1 VDGDA
6 GDADPGA
13 EGGQPAGVLAVAG
26 RGAEHRREVGAP
38 ERDSAAA
45 GEEGLED
52 ESDPGPGLEGVVG
65 EQPEGRADREE
76 ASWAHP
82 GQGSLSGP
90 VSLRP
95 LIDIAAEN
103 ERVHAL
109 LGRVREAAAGGEKVE
124 VAASSM
130 LRPLLLAALLE
141 DDRGLAGRPAL
152 IVSADDRSARDLA
165 ADMRAYLA
173 PRRVRLY
180 PSRGTGFASH
190 VTPPPHLVGLRIDGL
205 EALGREDD
213 AVVVASAT
221 ALAEAVPDRALRPAG
236 FAIAMGEEVD
246 LAAVGRDL
254 GAAGYERVEQV
265 TERGQFAVRGGI
277 LDVFGA
283 TEERAVRVELFG
295 DEVESMR
302 WFSTFT
308 QRSLGDAER
317 VELAPA
323 AELDAEHRELAELA
337 AMEAAEEGREA
348 PSLAEVLPL
357 DRFGAPLDLVP
368 KAAAVILAA
377 GEEIEPALRDHWE
390 DATTAMHADDAS
402 HLYVDVAAPLA
413 ARAALSF
420 LAPGATDTPPMGRN
434 VNSELTFRPIGGG
447 EAFRAARAE
456 SPARSVKEAEAELEK
471 QLRSGYRTVVAFD
484 DRGEAERA
492 RYGLDRLDA
501 RLLEGGR
508 LSPDPALTF
517 AEARLR
523 EGFISPELRLAV
535 YPFRRL
541 VHRRRRAEARA
552 PGAAR
557 GRLAFSDLRVGDYV
571 VHEDHGVARF
581 AGFETREVGGITRD
595 YLYLEYKGEDRVYVP
610 TDQLAK
616 LSRYVGAGGEPSL
629 SALGGKR
636 WQNMKARARRA
647 AGALA
652 GELINLYAERRTR
665 KGHAFNADGEWQM
678 TMEATFPYRETA
690 DQVEAIES
698 VKGDMEAEQPMDR
711 LVCGDVGFGKTE
723 VALRAAVKAAADGKQ
738 VMILVPTTIL
748 AQQHFGTFRERLADL
763 PFLVEGV
770 SRLRKPAEVKAVLA
784 DFEAGKVDILI
795 GTHRLL
801 SRDVRAKDLGLVIVD
816 EEQRFGVKQKEL
828 LRQLKLKVDVLAL
841 SATPIPRTLQ
851 MSLAGL
857 RDISTIETPPE
868 GRRPVRTYV
877 GPYDEDLVAKAINRE
892 LERGGQAFFLH
903 NRIDSLPEVTER
915 LRGLVPKARFL
926 EAHGQI
932 DEGQLEEA
940 MLGFLRG
947 DADVLVTTTIIESGL
962 DIPSANTLIV
972 ERADQLGLAQAYQIR
987 GRVGRS
993 RERAFAY
1000 LLYPSAEA
1008 LSEEAAARLSTLADH
1023 TELGSG
1029 FKIAMR
1035 DLDIRGAGDLLGEE
1049 QSGHVAA
1056 VGFELYCQMIDEAVG
1071 EARQAAGEE
1080 APEPVRLDVP
1090 VDAYLP
1096 AAFIPFEAAK
1106 IDVHRRIAAARE
1118 PGELR
1123 AIRDELGDRFGPPP
1137 PEAENLLALQRA
1149 RIELG
1154 LAGAGSVEFRGG
1166 RLSVT
1171 GVELDSEAAGAL
1183 SEMVDGALYEWREQ
1197 TASVRV
1203 PDQPEARLAAV
1214 LAMASAI
1221 REAQQASAEEPS
1233 IAS

>member
-1 VDGDA
+1 M
-6 GDADPGA
+6 
-13 EGGQPAGVLAVAG
+13 
-26 RGAEHRREVGAP
+26 
-38 ERDSAAA
+38 
-45 GEEGLED
+45 
-52 ESDPGPGLEGVVG
+52 
-65 EQPEGRADREE
+65 
-76 ASWAHP
+76 
-82 GQGSLSGP
+82 SLH
-90 VSLRP
+90 P
-95 LIDIAAEN
+95 LIEIATEN

-109 LGRVREAAAGGEKVE
+109 VGNVRDAAGGGAGVE
-124 VAASSM
+124 VPASAM
-130 LRPLLLAALLE
+130 LRPLLLAAISE
-141 DDRGLAGRPAL
+141 DERGLAGRPVLVVA
-152 IVSADDRSARDLA
+152 ADDRSARDLA
-165 ADMRAYLA
+165 ADLRAYMA

-190 VTPPPHLVGLRIDGL
+190 VTPPPHLIGLRIDAID
-205 EALGREDD
+205 ALAREED

-221 ALAEAVPDRALRPAG
+221 ALAEAVPDASLRPAG
-236 FAIAMGEEVD
+236 FAIGAGEEID
-246 LAAVGRDL
+246 LEGTVRDL
-254 GAAGYERVEQV
+254 SAAGYERVEQV

-283 TEERAVRVELFG
+283 TEERAVRIELFG
-295 DEVESMR
+295 DEIESMR

-308 QRSLGDAER
+308 QRSLGEAER

-337 AMEAAEEGREA
+337 AMEAAEQGTEA

-357 DRFGAPLDLVP
+357 EHFGPPLALVP
-368 KAAAVILAA
+368 DSAAVILAA
-377 GEEIEPALRDHWE
+377 AEEVEPALRDHWE
-390 DATTAMHADDAS
+390 DATTAMHADDAR
-402 HLYVDVAAPLA
+402 HLYVDVAEPLA

-420 LAPGATDTPPMGRN
+420 VAAGADDGD
-434 VNSELTFRPIGGG
+434 
-447 EAFRAARAE
+447 AFRAGRAE

-471 QLRSGYRTVVAFD
+471 QVRSGYRTVVAFD

-501 RLLEGGR
+501 ALLDGGR

-523 EGFISPELRLAV
+523 EGFVSPELRLAV

-552 PGAAR
+552 PGAGR

-581 AGFETREVGGITRD
+581 AGFETREVGGVTRD

-636 WQNMKARARRA
+636 WQNMKARARKA

-652 GELINLYAERRTR
+652 GELLNLYAERRTR
-665 KGHAFNADGEWQM
+665 KGHAFGADGEWQM
-678 TMEATFPYRETA
+678 AMEAAFPYRETA
-690 DQVEAIES
+690 DQVEAIEA

-738 VMILVPTTIL
+738 VMMLVPTTIL

-763 PFLVEGV
+763 PFVVEGV
-770 SRLRKPAEVKAVLA
+770 SRLRKAAEVKEVLA
-784 DFEAGKVDILI
+784 GFEAGKVDILI

-801 SRDVRAKDLGLVIVD
+801 SRDVRAKDLGLVILD

-877 GPYDEDLVAKAINRE
+877 GPYDEGLVAKAIHRE
-892 LERGGQAFFLH
+892 LERDGQAFFLH
-903 NRIDSLPEVTER
+903 NRIDSLPETVER
-915 LRGLVPKARFL
+915 LRGLVPNARFA
-926 EAHGQI
+926 EAHGQM
-932 DEGQLEEA
+932 DEAQLEET

-947 DADVLVTTTIIESGL
+947 EADCLVTTTIIESGL
-962 DIPSANTLIV
+962 DIPTANTLLV

-1000 LLYPSAEA
+1000 MLYPSAEA
-1008 LSEEAAARLSTLADH
+1008 LTEEAAARLSTLADH

-1071 EARQAAGEE
+1071 IAREAEAGEE

-1090 VDAYLP
+1090 VDAYLS

-1106 IDVHRRIAAARE
+1106 IDVHRRIAAARK

-1154 LAGAGSVEFRGG
+1154 LAGARSVEFRGG

-1171 GVELDSEAAGAL
+1171 GIELESEGATVL
-1183 SEMVDGALYEWREQ
+1183 GERLKGALYEWREK
-1197 TASVRV
+1197 TASLRV
-1203 PDQPEARLAAV
+1203 ADEPEARLAAV
-1214 LAMASAI
+1214 LAMAEAI
-1221 REAQQASAEEPS
+1221 RDAKGAAT
-1233 IAS
+1233 AVTG

>member
-1 VDGDA
+1 M
-6 GDADPGA
+6 
-13 EGGQPAGVLAVAG
+13 
-26 RGAEHRREVGAP
+26 
-38 ERDSAAA
+38 
-45 GEEGLED
+45 
-52 ESDPGPGLEGVVG
+52 
-65 EQPEGRADREE
+65 
-76 ASWAHP
+76 
-82 GQGSLSGP
+82 
-90 VSLRP
+90 SLRP
-95 LIDIAAEN
+95 LIEIAAEN

-109 LGRVREAAAGGEKVE
+109 TGRVRDAAAGGEALDVP
-124 VAASSM
+124 ASTM

-141 DDRGLAGRPAL
+141 DERGLAGRPAL
-152 IVSADDRSARDLA
+152 LVSPDDRSARDLA
-165 ADMRAYLA
+165 ADLRAYLA

-190 VTPPPHLVGLRIDGL
+190 VTPPPHLVGLRIDAL
-205 EALGREDD
+205 DALGREQD

-221 ALAEAVPDRALRPAG
+221 ALAEAVPDAALRPAG
-236 FAIAMGEEVD
+236 FAIASGEEID
-246 LAAVGRDL
+246 LTAVARDL
-254 GAAGYERVEQV
+254 DGAGYERVEQV
-265 TERGQFAVRGGI
+265 EERGQFAVRGGI

-283 TEERAVRVELFG
+283 TEERAVRIELFG

-317 VELAPA
+317 VEMAPA
-323 AELDAEHRELAELA
+323 AELDAEHREIAALA
-337 AMEAAEEGREA
+337 AMEAEEEGREA
-348 PSLAEVLPL
+348 PSLAEALPL
-357 DRFGAPLDLVP
+357 EHFGAPLDLVP
-368 KAAAVILAA
+368 DGAAVILAA
-377 GEEIEPALRDHWE
+377 AEEIEPALRDHWD
-390 DATTAMHADDAS
+390 DATTAMHADDAR
-402 HLYVDVAAPLA
+402 HLYVDVAEPLA
-413 ARAALSF
+413 ARAS
-420 LAPGATDTPPMGRN
+420 LA
-434 VNSELTFRPIGGG
+434 FRTASDDD
-447 EAFRAARAE
+447 ESAFRAARAE

-471 QLRSGYRTVVAFD
+471 QVRSGYRTVVAFD

-501 RLLEGGR
+501 TLLEGGR
-508 LSPDPALTF
+508 LSPKPALTF

-541 VHRRRRAEARA
+541 VHRRRQAEARV

-557 GRLAFSDLRVGDYV
+557 GRLAFSELRVGDYV

-581 AGFETREVGGITRD
+581 AGFETREVGGVTRD
-595 YLYLEYKGEDRVYVP
+595 YLYLEYKGEDRVFVP
-610 TDQLAK
+610 VDQLAK
-616 LSRYVGAGGEPSL
+616 LSRYVGAGGEPTL

-636 WQNMKARARRA
+636 WQNMKARARKA

-652 GELINLYAERRTR
+652 GELLNLYAERRTR
-665 KGHAFNADGEWQM
+665 KGHAFEPDGEWQM
-678 TMEATFPYRETA
+678 TMEAAFPYRETA

-698 VKGDMEAEQPMDR
+698 VKGDMEADQPMDR

-738 VMILVPTTIL
+738 VMMLVPTTIL

-763 PFLVEGV
+763 PFVVEGI

-784 DFEAGKVDILI
+784 GFEAGKVDILI

-903 NRIDSLPEVTER
+903 NRIDSLPEVVER
-915 LRGLVPKARFL
+915 LRGLVPGARFL
-926 EAHGQI
+926 EAHGQM
-932 DEGQLEEA
+932 DEKKLEDT

-947 DADVLVTTTIIESGL
+947 DADCLVTTTIIESGL

-972 ERADQLGLAQAYQIR
+972 ERADQLGLSQAYQIR

-1000 LLYPSAEA
+1000 MLYPSAEA
-1008 LSEEAAARLSTLADH
+1008 LTEDAAARLSTLADH

-1071 EARQAAGEE
+1071 AAQEAAGGEE

-1096 AAFIPFEAAK
+1096 ASFIPFEAAK

-1123 AIRDELGDRFGPPP
+1123 AIRDEISDRFGEPPP
-1137 PEAENLLALQRA
+1137 QAENLLALQRA

-1154 LAGAGSVEFRGG
+1154 LAGARSVEFRGG

-1171 GVELDSEAAGAL
+1171 GVELDSEAAGVFREKL
-1183 SEMVDGALYEWREQ
+1183 DGALYEWREQ
-1197 TASVRV
+1197 TAAMRV
-1203 PDQPEARLAAV
+1203 PDEPEARLAAL
-1214 LAMASAI
+1214 LALAEAI
-1221 REAQQASAEEPS
+1221 RTAKQGQAEAAEASLS
-1233 IAS
+1233 G

>member
-1 VDGDA
+1 M
-6 GDADPGA
+6 
-13 EGGQPAGVLAVAG
+13 
-26 RGAEHRREVGAP
+26 
-38 ERDSAAA
+38 
-45 GEEGLED
+45 
-52 ESDPGPGLEGVVG
+52 
-65 EQPEGRADREE
+65 
-76 ASWAHP
+76 
-82 GQGSLSGP
+82 
-90 VSLRP
+90 SLRP
-95 LIDIAAEN
+95 LIEIAAES

-109 LGRVREAAAGGEKVE
+109 VGDVRAAVEGGSKVE

-130 LRPLLLAALLE
+130 LRPLLLAAMLE

-152 IVSADDRSARDLA
+152 LVAADDRSARDLA
-165 ADMRAYLA
+165 ADLRAYLA

-190 VTPPPHLVGLRIDGL
+190 ISPPPHLTGLRID
-205 EALGREDD
+205 ALDALSEEED
-213 AVVVASAT
+213 AIVVASAT
-221 ALAEAVPDRALRPAG
+221 ALAEAVPDASLRPAG
-236 FAIAMGEEVD
+236 LAIAAGEEILLDLVVDD
-246 LAAVGRDL
+246 LA
-254 GAAGYERVEQV
+254 AAGYERVEQV
-265 TERGQFAVRGGI
+265 AERAQFAVRGGI

-283 TEERAVRVELFG
+283 TEERAARIELFG
-295 DEVESMR
+295 DEVESLR

-323 AELDAEHRELAELA
+323 AELDAAHRED
-337 AMEAAEEGREA
+337 
-348 PSLAEVLPL
+348 PPL
-357 DRFGAPLDLVP
+357 DRFGPPLDLIP
-368 KAAAVILAA
+368 DATAVVLAA
-377 GEEIEPALRDHWE
+377 SEEIAPALRDHWE
-390 DATTAMHADDAS
+390 DATTAMHDSEAR
-402 HLYVDVAAPLA
+402 HVYVDVAAPLA
-413 ARAALSF
+413 ERAALAFS
-420 LAPGATDTPPMGRN
+420 AASGDDEA
-434 VNSELTFRPIGGG
+434 
-447 EAFRAARAE
+447 AFRAARVE

-471 QLRSGYRTVVAFD
+471 QVRSGYRTVVAFD
-484 DRGEAERA
+484 ERGEAERA

-508 LSPDPALTF
+508 LSSDPGLTF

-523 EGFISPELRLAV
+523 EGFVSPELRLAV

-557 GRLAFSDLRVGDYV
+557 GRLAFSDLRVGDHV

-581 AGFETREVGGITRD
+581 AGFETREVGGVTRD
-595 YLYLEYKGEDRVYVP
+595 YLYLEYKGEDRVFVP
-610 TDQLAK
+610 VDQLAK
-616 LSRYVGAGGEPSL
+616 LSRYVGAGGEPAL

-636 WQNMKARARRA
+636 WQNMKARARKA

-652 GELINLYAERRTR
+652 GELLNLYAERRTR
-665 KGHAFNADGEWQM
+665 KGHAFAADGEWQM
-678 TMEATFPYRETA
+678 EMEAAFPYRETA
-690 DQVEAIES
+690 DQVEAIEA

-723 VALRAAVKAAADGKQ
+723 VALRAAVKAAADGRQ
-738 VMILVPTTIL
+738 TMMLVPTTIL
-748 AQQHFGTFRERLADL
+748 AQQHLGTFRERLADL
-763 PFLVEGV
+763 PFVVEGV

-877 GPYDEDLVAKAINRE
+877 GPYDEDLVAKAIHRE

-903 NRIDSLPEVTER
+903 NRIDSLPETVER
-915 LRGLVPKARFL
+915 LRGLVPEARFA
-926 EAHGQI
+926 EAHGQM
-932 DEGQLEEA
+932 EEKQLEKT

-947 DADVLVTTTIIESGL
+947 EADCLVTTTIIESGL
-962 DIPSANTLIV
+962 DIPSANTLIA

-1023 TELGSG
+1023 TELGAG

-1035 DLDIRGAGDLLGEE
+1035 DLDIRGAGDLLGAE

-1071 EARQAAGEE
+1071 AAREAAGEDGEE
-1080 APEPVRLDVP
+1080 APEPVRLDVS

-1096 AAFIPFEAAK
+1096 AAYIPFEAAK
-1106 IDVHRRIAAARE
+1106 IDVHRRVVAARA

-1123 AIRDELGDRFGPPP
+1123 AIRDELTDRFGPPP
-1137 PEAENLLALQRA
+1137 VEVENLLKLQLA

-1154 LAGAGSVEFRGG
+1154 QVGAESVEFRGG
-1166 RLSVT
+1166 RLSVS
-1171 GVELDSEAAGAL
+1171 GVELDSEGAGAL
-1183 SEMVDGALYEWREQ
+1183 AERVEGALYEWRER
-1197 TASVRV
+1197 TVAVRV
-1203 PDQPEARLAAV
+1203 PAEPEARLAAV
-1214 LAMASAI
+1214 LAVAEAIAEARSAG
-1221 REAQQASAEEPS
+1221 PLPV
-1233 IAS
+1233 

>member
-1 VDGDA
+1 M
-6 GDADPGA
+6 
-13 EGGQPAGVLAVAG
+13 
-26 RGAEHRREVGAP
+26 
-38 ERDSAAA
+38 
-45 GEEGLED
+45 
-52 ESDPGPGLEGVVG
+52 
-65 EQPEGRADREE
+65 
-76 ASWAHP
+76 
-82 GQGSLSGP
+82 
-90 VSLRP
+90 SLRP
-95 LIDIAAEN
+95 LIEIVAEN

-109 LGRVREAAAGGEKVE
+109 AGRVRAASDGGEQVT
-124 VAASSM
+124 VRASAM
-130 LRPLLLAALLE
+130 LRPLLLATLLE
-141 DDRGLAGRPAL
+141 DDRALAGRPAL
-152 IVSADDRSARDLA
+152 LVAADDRSARDLA
-165 ADMRAYLA
+165 ADLRAYLA

-180 PSRGTGFASH
+180 PSRGTGYASQ
-190 VTPPPHLVGLRIDGL
+190 VTPPPHLVGLRID
-205 EALGREDD
+205 ALD
-213 AVVVASAT
+213 ALRGEQDPVVVASAT
-221 ALAEAVPDRALRPAG
+221 ALAEAVPDDSLRPAG
-236 FAIAMGEEVD
+236 FSIARGEEIDLPSVVSD
-246 LAAVGRDL
+246 LA
-254 GAAGYERVEQV
+254 AAGYERVDQV
-265 TERGQFAVRGGI
+265 TERGQLAVRGGI
-277 LDVFGA
+277 LDVFPA

-295 DEVESMR
+295 DEVESLR

-308 QRSLGDAER
+308 QRSLGDADS
-317 VELAPA
+317 VELSPA

-337 AMEAAEEGREA
+337 AMEAAEQGEQL
-348 PSLAEVLPL
+348 SNLADLLPV
-357 DRFGAPLDLVP
+357 DRFRAPLELVP
-368 KAAAVILAA
+368 AGTVTVLAAA
-377 GEEIEPALRDHWE
+377 EEIEPALRDHWE
-390 DATTAMHADDAS
+390 DVTTAMHADDAR
-402 HLYVDVAAPLA
+402 HLYVDVAGPLA
-413 ARAALSF
+413 ERAALSMT
-420 LAPGATDTPPMGRN
+420 GAGQ
-434 VNSELTFRPIGGG
+434 EGE

-471 QLRSGYRTVVAFD
+471 QVRSGYRTVVAFD
-484 DRGEAERA
+484 AQGEAERA
-492 RYGLDRLDA
+492 RYSLDRLDA
-501 RLLEGGR
+501 TLLDGGR
-508 LSPDPALTF
+508 FSPDPGLTF

-523 EGFISPELRLAV
+523 EGFVSPELKLAV

-541 VHRRRRAEARA
+541 VHRRRRAEERA

-557 GRLAFSDLRVGDYV
+557 GRLAFSDLRVGDFV

-581 AGFETREVGGITRD
+581 AGFETREVGGVTRD

-616 LSRYVGAGGEPSL
+616 LSRYVGAGGSPTL

-665 KGHAFNADGEWQM
+665 KGHAFGPDGEWQLSL
-678 TMEATFPYRETA
+678 ESAFPYRETA
-690 DQVEAIES
+690 DQIEAIES
-698 VKGDMEAEQPMDR
+698 VKGDMESEQPMDR

-723 VALRAAVKAAADGKQ
+723 VALRAAVKAVSDGKQ
-738 VMILVPTTIL
+738 AMVLVPTTIL
-748 AQQHFGTFRERLADL
+748 AQQHLGTFRERLADL
-763 PFLVEGV
+763 PFVVEGV
-770 SRLRKPAEVKAVLA
+770 SRLRPPAEVKEALA
-784 DFEAGKVDILI
+784 GFEAGKVDVLI

-801 SRDVRAKDLGLVIVD
+801 SRDVRAKDLGLIVVD

-877 GPYDEDLVAKAINRE
+877 GPYDEDLVAKAIHRE

-903 NRIDSLPEVTER
+903 NRIDSLPETVER
-915 LRGLVPKARFL
+915 LRGLVPEGRFA
-926 EAHGQI
+926 EAHGQM
-932 DEGQLEEA
+932 DERQLEET
-940 MLGFLRG
+940 MLDFLRG
-947 DADVLVTTTIIESGL
+947 GADCLVTTTIIESGL

-1008 LSEEAAARLSTLADH
+1008 LTEEAAARLSTLADH

-1056 VGFELYCQMIDEAVG
+1056 VGFELYCQLIDEAVA
-1071 EARQAAGEE
+1071 EARGAAEGEE
-1080 APEPVRLDVP
+1080 ATEPVRLDVP

-1096 AAFIPFEAAK
+1096 AGFIPFEAAK
-1106 IDVHRRIAAARE
+1106 IDVHRRIAGARE

-1123 AIRDELGDRFGPPP
+1123 AIRDELADRFGPPP
-1137 PEAENLLALQRA
+1137 PEVENLLALQRA

-1154 LAGAGSVEFRGG
+1154 LAGARSVEFRAG

-1171 GVELDSEAAGAL
+1171 GIELDSEAAGVLA
-1183 SEMVDGALYEWREQ
+1183 EKVEGAVYEWREK
-1197 TASVRV
+1197 TAAVRV
-1203 PDQPEARLAAV
+1203 PDEPEARLAAV
-1214 LAMASAI
+1214 MAMAEGI
-1221 REAQQASAEEPS
+1221 RDAKRAPAGT
-1233 IAS
+1233 AA

>member
-1 VDGDA
+1 M
-6 GDADPGA
+6 
-13 EGGQPAGVLAVAG
+13 
-26 RGAEHRREVGAP
+26 
-38 ERDSAAA
+38 
-45 GEEGLED
+45 
-52 ESDPGPGLEGVVG
+52 
-65 EQPEGRADREE
+65 
-76 ASWAHP
+76 
-82 GQGSLSGP
+82 
-90 VSLRP
+90 SLRP
-95 LIDIAAEN
+95 LIEIAADS

-109 LGRVREAAAGGEKVE
+109 TGRVRDAAAGGEKVE
-124 VAASSM
+124 APASSM
-130 LRPLLLAALLE
+130 LRPLLLAAMLE

-152 IVSADDRSARDLA
+152 LVSADDRSARDLA
-165 ADMRAYLA
+165 NDLRAYLA

-190 VTPPPHLVGLRIDGL
+190 VTPPPHLIGLRIDAL
-205 EALGREDD
+205 DALRTEAD

-221 ALAEAVPDRALRPAG
+221 ALAEAVPDAALRPVG
-236 FAIAMGEEVD
+236 FTISTGEEID
-246 LAAVGRDL
+246 LDGVLRSLD
-254 GAAGYERVEQV
+254 AAGYHRVEQV
-265 TERGQFAVRGGI
+265 EERGQFAVRGGI

-283 TEERAVRVELFG
+283 TEERAVRIELFG

-337 AMEAAEEGREA
+337 AMEAAEEGKEP

-368 KAAAVILAA
+368 DGAAVILAA
-377 GEEIEPALRDHWE
+377 AEEIEPALRDHWE
-390 DATTAMHADDAS
+390 DATTAMHDDDARR
-402 HLYVDVAAPLA
+402 LYVDVAAPLD

-420 LAPGATDTPPMGRN
+420 RTAGDDD
-434 VNSELTFRPIGGG
+434 ED
-447 EAFRAARAE
+447 AFRAARAE
-456 SPARSVKEAEAELEK
+456 SPARSIKEAEAELEK
-471 QLRSGYRTVVAFD
+471 QVRSGYRTVVAFD
-484 DRGEAERA
+484 DRGEAERT

-501 RLLEGGR
+501 ALLDGGR
-508 LSPDPALTF
+508 ISPKPALTF

-523 EGFISPELRLAV
+523 EGFVSPELRLAV

-557 GRLAFSDLRVGDYV
+557 GRLAFSELKVGDYV

-581 AGFETREVGGITRD
+581 AGFETREVGGVTRD
-595 YLYLEYKGEDRVYVP
+595 YLYLEYKGEDRVFVP
-610 TDQLAK
+610 VDQLAK
-616 LSRYVGAGGEPSL
+616 LSRYVGAGGEPTL

-636 WQNMKARARRA
+636 WANMKARARKA
-647 AGALA
+647 AGAIA
-652 GELINLYAERRTR
+652 GELLNLYAERRTR
-665 KGHAFNADGEWQM
+665 KGHAFGADGEWQM
-678 TMEATFPYRETA
+678 TMEAAFPYRETA
-690 DQVEAIES
+690 DQIEAIES
-698 VKGDMEAEQPMDR
+698 VKGDMEADQPMDR

-738 VMILVPTTIL
+738 VLMLVPTTIL

-763 PFLVEGV
+763 PFVVEGI
-770 SRLRKPAEVKAVLA
+770 SRLRKPAAVKAVLA
-784 DFEAGKVDILI
+784 DYEAGKVDILI

-877 GPYDEDLVAKAINRE
+877 GPYDEDLVRHSIERE

-903 NRIDSLPEVTER
+903 NRIDSLPETVER
-915 LRGLVPKARFL
+915 LRGLVPKARFS
-926 EAHGQI
+926 EAHGQM
-932 DEGQLEEA
+932 DETQLEET

-947 DADVLVTTTIIESGL
+947 DADCLVTTTIIESGL

-1008 LSEEAAARLSTLADH
+1008 LTEDAAARLSTLADH

-1071 EARQAAGEE
+1071 VAREAGEAGEE

-1090 VDAYLP
+1090 VDAYLS

-1123 AIRDELGDRFGPPP
+1123 AIRDEISDRFGPPP

-1154 LAGAGSVEFRGG
+1154 LAGARSVEFRGG

-1171 GVELDSEAAGAL
+1171 GVELDSEAAGVL
-1183 SEMVDGALYEWREQ
+1183 SGKLEGALYEWREK
-1197 TASVRV
+1197 TVAMRV
-1203 PDQPEARLAAV
+1203 PDEPEARLGAV
-1214 LAMASAI
+1214 LAIAEAI
-1221 REAQQASAEEPS
+1221 RDAKHAQVTAPS
-1233 IAS
+1233 SSI

>member
-1 VDGDA
+1 M
-6 GDADPGA
+6 
-13 EGGQPAGVLAVAG
+13 
-26 RGAEHRREVGAP
+26 
-38 ERDSAAA
+38 
-45 GEEGLED
+45 
-52 ESDPGPGLEGVVG
+52 
-65 EQPEGRADREE
+65 
-76 ASWAHP
+76 
-82 GQGSLSGP
+82 
-90 VSLRP
+90 SLRP
-95 LIDIAAEN
+95 LIEIAAEN

-109 LGRVREAAAGGEKVE
+109 TGRVRDAAASGEALDVP
-124 VAASSM
+124 ASSM
-130 LRPLLLAALLE
+130 LRPLLLAAILE
-141 DDRGLAGRPAL
+141 DERGLAGRPAL
-152 IVSADDRSARDLA
+152 LVSPDDRSARDLA
-165 ADMRAYLA
+165 ADLRAYLA

-190 VTPPPHLVGLRIDGL
+190 VSPPPHLVGLRIDAL
-205 EALGREDD
+205 DALGREED

-221 ALAEAVPDRALRPAG
+221 ALAEAVPDASLRPAG
-236 FAIAMGEEVD
+236 FSIESDGEID
-246 LAAVGRDL
+246 LTQVARDL
-254 GAAGYERVEQV
+254 DGAGYERVEQV
-265 TERGQFAVRGGI
+265 EERGQFAIRGGI

-283 TEERAVRVELFG
+283 TEERAVRIELFG

-308 QRSLGDAER
+308 QRSLGEAER

-323 AELDAEHRELAELA
+323 AELDAEHREIAELA
-337 AMEAAEEGREA
+337 AMEAAEEDKEA

-357 DRFGAPLDLVP
+357 EQFGPPLDLVP
-368 KAAAVILAA
+368 EGAAVILAA
-377 GEEIEPALRDHWE
+377 AEEIEPALRDHWD
-390 DATTAMHADDAS
+390 DATTAMHADDAR
-402 HLYVDVAAPLA
+402 HLYVDVAEPLA
-413 ARAALSF
+413 ARAS
-420 LAPGATDTPPMGRN
+420 LA
-434 VNSELTFRPIGGG
+434 FRTASDDD
-447 EAFRAARAE
+447 ESAFRAARAE

-471 QLRSGYRTVVAFD
+471 QVRSGYRTVVAFD

-501 RLLEGGR
+501 ALLEGGR
-508 LSPDPALTF
+508 LSPKPALTF

-523 EGFISPELRLAV
+523 EGFVSPELRLAV

-541 VHRRRRAEARA
+541 VHRRRQAEARV

-557 GRLAFSDLRVGDYV
+557 GRLAFSELRVGDYV

-581 AGFETREVGGITRD
+581 AGFETREVGGVTRD
-595 YLYLEYKGEDRVYVP
+595 YLYLEYKGEDRVFVP
-610 TDQLAK
+610 VDQLAK

-636 WQNMKARARRA
+636 WQNMKARARKA

-652 GELINLYAERRTR
+652 GELLNLYAERRTR
-665 KGHAFNADGEWQM
+665 KGHAFEPDGEWQM
-678 TMEATFPYRETA
+678 TMEAAFPYRETA

-698 VKGDMEAEQPMDR
+698 VKGDMEADQPMDR

-738 VMILVPTTIL
+738 VMMLVPTTIL

-763 PFLVEGV
+763 PFVVEGI
-770 SRLRKPAEVKAVLA
+770 SRLRKPAAVKAVLA
-784 DFEAGKVDILI
+784 GFEAGKVDILI

-892 LERGGQAFFLH
+892 LERDGQAFFLH
-903 NRIDSLPEVTER
+903 NRIDSLPETTER
-915 LRGLVPKARFL
+915 LRGLVPGARFL
-926 EAHGQI
+926 EAHGQM
-932 DEGQLEEA
+932 DEKQLEET
-940 MLGFLRG
+940 MLSFLRG
-947 DADVLVTTTIIESGL
+947 DADCLVTTTIIESGL
-962 DIPSANTLIV
+962 DVANANTLIV
-972 ERADQLGLAQAYQIR
+972 ERADQLGLSQAYQIR

-1000 LLYPSAEA
+1000 MLYPSAEA
-1008 LSEEAAARLSTLADH
+1008 LTEDAAARLSTLADH

-1071 EARQAAGEE
+1071 AAQEAAGGEE

-1096 AAFIPFEAAK
+1096 ASFIPFEAAK

-1123 AIRDELGDRFGPPP
+1123 AIRDEISDRFGEPPP
-1137 PEAENLLALQRA
+1137 QAENLLALQRA

-1154 LAGAGSVEFRGG
+1154 LAGARSVEFRGG
-1166 RLSVT
+1166 RLSVS
-1171 GVELDSEAAGAL
+1171 GVELDSEAAGL
-1183 SEMVDGALYEWREQ
+1183 FREQLEGGLYEWREQ
-1197 TASVRV
+1197 TAAMRV
-1203 PDQPEARLAAV
+1203 PDEPEARLTAV
-1214 LAMASAI
+1214 LAMAEAI
-1221 REAQQASAEEPS
+1221 RTAKQGQTEAAGATLSG
-1233 IAS
+1233 

>member
-1 VDGDA
+1 M
-6 GDADPGA
+6 
-13 EGGQPAGVLAVAG
+13 
-26 RGAEHRREVGAP
+26 
-38 ERDSAAA
+38 
-45 GEEGLED
+45 
-52 ESDPGPGLEGVVG
+52 
-65 EQPEGRADREE
+65 
-76 ASWAHP
+76 
-82 GQGSLSGP
+82 
-90 VSLRP
+90 SLRP
-95 LIDIAAEN
+95 LIEIAAEN
-103 ERVHAL
+103 ERLHAL
-109 LGRVREAAAGGEKVE
+109 AGRVRDAAAGGESVS
-124 VAASSM
+124 VPASSM

-152 IVSADDRSARDLA
+152 LVSPDDRSGRDLA
-165 ADMRAYLA
+165 ADLRAYLA
-173 PRRVRLY
+173 PRRVRFY
-180 PSRGTGFASH
+180 PSRGTGYASH
-190 VTPPPHLVGLRIDGL
+190 VTPPPHLVGLRID
-205 EALGREDD
+205 ALDALRNEED

-221 ALAEAVPDRALRPAG
+221 ALAEAVPDASLRPAG
-236 FAIAMGEEVD
+236 FSLELGGEID
-246 LAAVGRDL
+246 LEAVTRDL
-254 GAAGYERVEQV
+254 VAAGYERVEQV
-265 TERGQFAVRGGI
+265 EERGQFALRGGI
-277 LDVFGA
+277 LDVFPA
-283 TEERAVRVELFG
+283 TEERAVRIELFG

-308 QRSLGDAER
+308 QRSLGDAAR

-323 AELDAEHRELAELA
+323 AELDVEHRELAELA
-337 AMEAAEEGREA
+337 AMEAAEVGKEA

-357 DRFGAPLDLVP
+357 EHFGAPLDLVP
-368 KAAAVILAA
+368 DSAAVVLTAA
-377 GEEIEPALRDHWE
+377 EEIEPALRDHWE
-390 DATTAMHADDAS
+390 DATTSLHADDAR
-402 HLYVDVAAPLA
+402 HLYVDVAEPLLG
-413 ARAALSF
+413 RAGLT
-420 LAPGATDTPPMGRN
+420 LTGAGDED
-434 VNSELTFRPIGGG
+434 SD
-447 EAFRAARAE
+447 AFRAARAE

-471 QLRSGYRTVVAFD
+471 LVRSGYRTVVAFD
-484 DRGEAERA
+484 SMGEAERS
-492 RYGLDRLDA
+492 RYGLDRIDASILD
-501 RLLEGGR
+501 GGR
-508 LSPDPALTF
+508 LSPEPGLAF

-523 EGFISPELRLAV
+523 EGFVSPELKLAV

-541 VHRRRRAEARA
+541 VHRRRRAEERA

-557 GRLAFSDLRVGDYV
+557 GRLAFSDLRVGDHV

-581 AGFETREVGGITRD
+581 AGFETREVGGVTRD

-616 LSRYVGAGGEPSL
+616 LSRYVGAGGAPAL

-652 GELINLYAERRTR
+652 GELLNLYAERRTR
-665 KGHAFNADGEWQM
+665 RGHAFAPDGEWQIE
-678 TMEATFPYRETA
+678 METAFPYRETA
-690 DQVEAIES
+690 DQIEAIEA
-698 VKGDMEAEQPMDR
+698 VKGDMESEQPMDR

-723 VALRAAVKAAADGKQ
+723 VALRAAVKAASDGKQ
-738 VMILVPTTIL
+738 VMMLVPTTIL
-748 AQQHFGTFRERLADL
+748 AQQHLGTFRERLADL
-763 PFLVEGV
+763 PFVVEGV
-770 SRLRKPAEVKAVLA
+770 SRLRRPAEVKAALA
-784 DFEAGKVDILI
+784 KFEAGEVDVLI

-828 LRQLKLKVDVLAL
+828 LRQLKLKVDVLSL

-857 RDISTIETPPE
+857 RDISVIETPPE

-877 GPYDEDLVAKAINRE
+877 GPYDEDLVRHSIERE

-903 NRIDSLPEVTER
+903 NRIESLPETTER
-915 LRGLVPKARFL
+915 LRALVPRGRFA
-926 EAHGQI
+926 EAHGQM
-932 DEGQLEEA
+932 DERQLEET
-940 MLGFLRG
+940 MLDFLRG
-947 DADVLVTTTIIESGL
+947 GADCLVTTTIIESGL

-972 ERADQLGLAQAYQIR
+972 ERSDQLGLSQAYQIR

-1008 LSEEAAARLSTLADH
+1008 LTEEAAARLSTLADH

-1056 VGFELYCQMIDEAVG
+1056 VGFELYCQMIDEAVA
-1071 EARQAAGEE
+1071 EAAGAEGDGEE

-1090 VDAYLP
+1090 VDAYLS
-1096 AAFIPFEAAK
+1096 AAYIPFEAAK
-1106 IDVHRRIAAARE
+1106 IDVHRRIAAARA

-1137 PEAENLLALQRA
+1137 AEVENLLALQRG

-1154 LAGAGSVEFRGG
+1154 LSGAASVELRGG

-1171 GVELDSEAAGAL
+1171 GIELDSEQAGVL
-1183 SEMVDGALYEWREQ
+1183 GEQVEGALYEWREK

-1203 PDQPEARLAAV
+1203 PDEPEARLQAV
-1214 LAMASAI
+1214 LTMAKGL
-1221 REAQQASAEEPS
+1221 REAKGSPSAEADMLP
-1233 IAS
+1233 AS